1 MADPGRERRPAWYAA
16 APGTWRDWVTILH
29 LPYTAWHLSY
39 VLIGAGL
46 APHLDGQR
54 LAGTLV
60 AFGLAVGLAAHALD
74 ELRGRPL
81 ATTIASPVLAGVAAV
96 TLVCAAAIG
105 AVGVTRIGWGLAA
118 FIVAGVVLVVGYN
131 LELWGGRMHTDAVFA
146 AAWGAFPLVT
156 AYYAQTGT
164 VRPAALLAAVFAYGL
179 SRAQRVLSREARL
192 LRRRVASVTGVR
204 VGLDGTRQ
212 VVSRTSLLQ
221 PLEQALVAL
230 SWASCCLG
238 LALVLARSGH

>member
-1 MADPGRERRPAWYAA
+1 M
-16 APGTWRDWVTILH
+16 
-29 LPYTAWHLSY
+29 
-39 VLIGAGL
+39 LIGAGL
-46 APHLDGQR
+46 APHVDGQR
-54 LAGTLV
+54 LAATLV

-81 ATTIASPVLAGVAAV
+81 GTTIASPVLAGVAAV
-96 TLVCAAAIG
+96 TLVGAAAIG
-105 AVGVTRIGWGLAA
+105 AVGVTRVGWGLAP

-131 LELWGGRMHTDAVFA
+131 LELVG
-146 AAWGAFPLVT
+146 
-156 AYYAQTGT
+156 
-164 VRPAALLAAVFAYGL
+164 RPAAYRRRLRRRLGGVPARSPPTTPRPAPCGRPPVLGAAFAYGL

-212 VVSRTSLLQ
+212 AVSRTSLLQ

-238 LALVLARSGH
+238 LALVAARTGH